1 MPMTYTVV
9 RRNVDVVAEGGYQRE
24 ITRIVFDFTTN
35 DTTTA
40 TTREH
45 FTGEVLRICTI
56 PTQAA
61 AGWDAYIYDDDNL
74 DVANGQAIN
83 RSATLPEQV
92 HPSLGGAGGTL
103 AISNTNLRC
112 VVANCNQ
119 GAEGQV
125 IVYIV

>member
-9 RRNVDVVAEGGYQRE
+9 RRNIDVVAEGGYQRE

-35 DTTTA
+35 DTTTV
-40 TTREH
+40 TTTEH

-56 PTQAA
+56 PDQAA
-61 AGWDAYIYDDDNL
+61 AGWDAFIYDDDNL
-74 DVANGQAIN
+74 DVANGQAVN

-103 AISNTNLRC
+103 AISNTCLRC
-112 VVANCNQ
+112 VVADCGQ

>member
-1 MPMTYTVV
+1 MPITYTVV

-24 ITRIVFDFTTN
+24 ITRVVFTFTTN

-40 TTREH
+40 TTTEY
-45 FTGEVLRICTI
+45 FTGEVLRICTVPI
-56 PTQAA
+56 VAA
-61 AGWDAYIYDDDNL
+61 AGWDAFVYDDDSL
-74 DVANGQAIN
+74 DVANGQAVN

-103 AISNTNLRC
+103 AISNTRLRC
-112 VVANCNQ
+112 VVADCGQ
-119 GAEGQV
+119 GASGQV